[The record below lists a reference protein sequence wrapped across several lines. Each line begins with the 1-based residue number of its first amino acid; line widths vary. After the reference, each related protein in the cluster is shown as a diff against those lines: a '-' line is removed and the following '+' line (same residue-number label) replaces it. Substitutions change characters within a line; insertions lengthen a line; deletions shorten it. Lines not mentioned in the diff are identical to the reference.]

1 MRRRARGEADAILMK
16 MQAEAAG
23 MREIL
28 SKQAEGFTEIVNSAG
43 GEASD
48 AIRLMLADKMEEL
61 TRIQVDAIKNLKI
74 DKITVWDNGT
84 GSADGK
90 TSTANFVSGL
100 MKSVPPLNEIFDMAG
115 MQLPEYLGK
124 KAEDAPAEETAE

>member
-1 MRRRARGEADAILMK
+1 MK

-28 SKQAEGFTEIVNSAG
+28 SKQAEGFTELVNSAG
-43 GEASD
+43 GEAND

-61 TRIQVDAIKNLKI
+61 TRIQVDAIKNLKS
-74 DKITVWDNGT
+74 DKITVWDNGI
-84 GSADGK
+84 GEDGK
-90 TSTANFVSGL
+90 RTTPILISRL

-115 MQLPEYLGK
+115 MQLPDYLGK
-124 KAEDAPAEETAE
+124 KSNAPAESDVTPNA

>member
-1 MRRRARGEADAILMK
+1 
-16 MQAEAAG
+16 
-23 MREIL
+23 MREVL
-28 SKQAEGFTEIVNSAG
+28 SKQAEGFSELVNSAG
-43 GEASD
+43 GQAND

-74 DKITVWDNGT
+74 DKITVWDNGKGET
-84 GSADGK
+84 GKSTTAD
-90 TSTANFVSGL
+90 FVSGL

-124 KAEDAPAEETAE
+124 KAEVADAPDEATNA